1 MSLVPMGQLSPFEPG
16 QSASLLPAIEF
27 QCSSDGGRVKISG
40 DAQ

>member
-1 MSLVPMGQLSPFEPG
+1 MPLVLMGQLSPL
-16 QSASLLPAIEF
+16 SLASQLPAIEF